1 MPARLSS
8 LLDLKTFTKNDIE
21 ELFSFA
27 LELKQKPRPTRQKGE
42 SVILGFFEASTRTR
56 LSFETAAIRAG
67 LGALVFDGGL
77 KTSLE
82 KGETI
87 EDSLYNMAAMD
98 PQVLVV
104 RCADT
109 VDLPKLAPKLKVPVL
124 NAGWGVQGHPTQALL
139 DQLTLKAKWKSLEG
153 KKLLIIGDLKH
164 SRVAAS
170 HLELAA
176 VTGLQLAQVGPENF
190 QLPGSSKIKSFS
202 NLAEALKWADAAM
215 ALRFQFERHEAAIA
229 FSKEDYRQQFGL
241 NLESLKNLKADG
253 FIMHPGPIN
262 HGIEM
267 ETEVLT
273 DSRAIVLDQVRHGV
287 YLREAVL
294 RMTLGESL

>member
-8 LLDLKTFTKNDIE
+8 LLDLKTFTRNDIE

-27 LELKQKPRPTRQKGE
+27 LSLKEKPRPIRQKGE

-67 LGALVFDGGL
+67 LGPLVFDGGL

-139 DQLTLKAKWKSLEG
+139 DQLTLKAKWGTLEN

-170 HLELAA
+170 HVELAEK
-176 VTGLQLAQVGPENF
+176 TGIQLAQCGPENF
-190 QLPGSSKIKSFS
+190 QLGSSSKIRSFG
-202 NLAEALKWADAAM
+202 NLGEALQWADAAM
-215 ALRFQFERHEAAIA
+215 ALRFQFERHEANLN
-229 FSKEDYRQQFGL
+229 FSKEDYRASFGL
-241 NLESLKNLKADG
+241 NPESLRKLRADA

-262 HGIEM
+262 HGLEM

-273 DSRAIVLDQVRHGV
+273 DSRAIILEQVRHGV

>member
-1 MPARLSS
+1 MPSCLSS
-8 LLDLKTFTKNDIE
+8 LLELKSLSTKNIE

-27 LELKQKPRPTRQKGE
+27 ISLKEKPRAIRQNGE
-42 SVILGFFEASTRTR
+42 SVILAFFEASTRTR

-67 LGALVFDGGL
+67 LGALIFDGGL

-82 KGETI
+82 KGESV
-87 EDSLYNMAAMD
+87 EDSLYNMAAMG

-104 RCADT
+104 RCSDA
-109 VDLPKLAPKLKVPVL
+109 VNLAEIAPKLNVPVV
-124 NAGWGVQGHPTQALL
+124 NAGWGIKGHPTQALL
-139 DQLTLKAKWKSLEG
+139 DQLTLKSKWKALEG

-170 HLELAA
+170 HLELSEK
-176 VTGLQLAQVGPENF
+176 TGVQLAQCGPQDF
-190 QLPGSSKIKSFS
+190 LLPNSKLKSFS
-202 NLAEALKWADAAM
+202 DLSEAIQWADAVM
-215 ALRFQFERHEAAIA
+215 ALRFQFERHDASVA
-229 FSKEDYRQQFGL
+229 FSKENYRAQFGL
-241 NLESLKNLKADG
+241 GQDSLKNLKADG
-253 FIMHPGPIN
+253 WIMHPGPIN

-267 ETEVLT
+267 ETEVLS
-273 DSRAIVLDQVRHGV
+273 DPRSIVLEQVRHGV

>member
-27 LELKQKPRPTRQKGE
+27 LELKQKPRPIRQKGE

-56 LSFETAAIRAG
+56 LSFETAAVRAG

-82 KGETI
+82 KGETV

-139 DQLTLKAKWKSLEG
+139 DQLTLKAKWKSLED
-153 KKLLIIGDLKH
+153 KKLLIVGDLKH

-170 HLELAA
+170 HLEL
-176 VTGLQLAQVGPENF
+176 VEKTGLQLAQVGPENF
-190 QLPGSSKIKSFS
+190 QLPGSAKIRSFGS
-202 NLAEALKWADAAM
+202 LPEALQWADAAM
-215 ALRFQFERHEAAIA
+215 ALRFQFERHEATIA
-229 FSKEDYRQQFGL
+229 FSKEDYRARFGL
-241 NLESLKNLKADG
+241 NRESLKNFKQDG

-273 DSRAIVLDQVRHGV
+273 DSRAIVLEQVRHGV